1 MSGIPDKAPAV
12 EGEGAGLAPPFGTFH
27 RLLVVKVA
35 TVTLQRKR
43 LWRGPVVVLAVAFAF
58 VAISIYRGHQ
68 RKQQSEATEMDN
80 QHWKKATAL
89 RAQGK
94 HSEAISEYEQA
105 LQKLSHNSDLRHE
118 LAYELQLMGEDDE
131 AASQLREIIKIDKD
145 GNGFDDDAEAH
156 LDLGRILERKDNLRE
171 ALKEYCLAAEA
182 HPDVYF
188 YDSEV
193 HALSKRLNLT
203 TDECRKY
210 LSGDQEE
217 NDVPRNIFGF

>member
-12 EGEGAGLAPPFGTFH
+12 EGEGAGLAPLFGTFH

-35 TVTLQRKR
+35 TVTFPRKR
-43 LWRGPVVVLAVAFAF
+43 LWRGPVVVLAVAFAL

-118 LAYELQLMGEDDE
+118 LAYELQLVGEDDE

-145 GNGFDDDAEAH
+145 GNGVDVDSEVH
-156 LDLGRILERKDNLRE
+156 VDLGRLLERKGNVRE
-171 ALKEYCLAAEA
+171 ALREYCLAADA
-182 HPDVYF
+182 NADVYF
-188 YDSEV
+188 YDTEV
-193 HALSKRLNLT
+193 ERLSKQL
-203 TDECRKY
+203 DVSSKECRKY
-210 LSGDQEE
+210 VQH
-217 NDVPRNIFGF
+217 NDDEGEHEWF